1 MKRSH
6 LAIALSI
13 GSCWLTGCGLH
24 QSISDFRSAPEQP
37 AAAHSLSPSQLFLTA
52 RQKAWEAALLVQHP
66 PHSIDTWQ
74 EARVKW
80 RQAIRLIEEIPED
93 APISTQAKQRLAVYK
108 ANYQEISQRLTDEQA
123 AVDNF
128 TKAQTLAWQAA
139 VTVQKPPYPLKVWQR
154 ASQKWGEA
162 ISLLQAVPPHTSLT
176 AKAKERLA
184 LYRSNQ
190 AAINQRIT
198 TEEAAKSTLQEFSE
212 AANRLNNL
220 QISVVKEQNSE
231 PLGIPY
237 EDYCDLVRSLR
248 TALNQLEQQP
258 GGKEHPAYADLA
270 TTIADYEFA
279 LHIWESYL
287 NLKQANAWWLFN
299 SDFYNQLVPLSE
311 IDSDTLLQRYNVKI
325 SQRAGEAKIPLKFTL
340 WEIWEQARQRVY
352 RIQQK
357 VASLT

>member
-1 MKRSH
+1 MKRSY
-6 LAIALSI
+6 LAIALSL
-13 GSCWLTGCGLH
+13 GSCWLTGYGLH

-80 RQAIRLIEEIPED
+80 RQAIRLIEEIPKD
-93 APISTQAKQRLAVYK
+93 TPISTRAKQRLAVYK
-108 ANYQEISQRLTDEQA
+108 TNYREINQRLRDEQT

-128 TKAQTLAWQAA
+128 TQAQTLAWQAA
-139 VTVQKPPYPLKVWQR
+139 VTVQKPPHPLKVWQR

-176 AKAKERLA
+176 AKAKERLT

-198 TEEAAKSTLQEFSE
+198 TEEAAKSALQEFSE
-212 AANRLNNL
+212 AATRLNDL
-220 QISVVKEQNSE
+220 QISVVKEQSSE
-231 PLGIPY
+231 PLGIRY
-237 EDYCDLVRSLR
+237 EDYRDLVRSLR

-258 GGKEHPAYADLA
+258 GGKKHPAYVDLA
-270 TTIADYEFA
+270 MTIADYEFA

-311 IDSDTLLQRYNVKI
+311 IDSNTLLQRYNVKI
-325 SQRAGEAKIPLKFTL
+325 SQRAGEAKVPLKFTL

-352 RIQQK
+352 KMEQK
-357 VASLT
+357 VASLN